1 MKKELTIVINKEEI
15 EKQILALKDAWSEN
29 TYVYY
34 GESQAW
40 DDPYLTKEE
49 YEKYVDEFL
58 ADFRK
63 SVADP
68 DDLIAGF
75 PKKKNG
81 TFNRRNSKELTSC
94 GNCIAIHEWHNTWI
108 YKIIKLRAADDTTLH
123 VFFTEEVDTPA

>member
-15 EKQILALKDAWSEN
+15 EKQILALKDEWSEN
-29 TYVYY
+29 TYVHY
-34 GESQAW
+34 GESQEW

-63 SVADP
+63 SIVNP
-68 DDLIAGF
+68 DKLIADF
-75 PKKKNG
+75 SKKKNG
-81 TFNRRNSKELTSC
+81 TFNKRNSKKLVSC

-108 YKIIKLRAADDTTLH
+108 YKVIKLRAADDTTLH

>member
-15 EKQILALKDAWSEN
+15 EKQILALKDEWSEHK
-29 TYVYY
+29 YVHY
-34 GESQAW
+34 GESQEW

-49 YEKYVDEFL
+49 YEKYVDTFL

-68 DDLIAGF
+68 DDLITDF

-81 TFNRRNSKELTSC
+81 TFNRRNSKELASC

-108 YKIIKLRAADDTTLH
+108 YKVIKLRAADDTTLH